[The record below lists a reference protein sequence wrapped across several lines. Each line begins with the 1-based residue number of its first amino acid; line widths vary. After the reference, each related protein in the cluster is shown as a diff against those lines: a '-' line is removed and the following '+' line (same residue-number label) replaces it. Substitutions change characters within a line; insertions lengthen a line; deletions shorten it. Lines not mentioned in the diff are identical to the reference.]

1 MFLHFDRDLVNMD
14 YEEEE
19 EEEQSR
25 HYLESFT
32 CTIFARLI
40 FIY

>member
-19 EEEQSR
+19 EEEQLR

-32 CTIFARLI
+32 CTMFTRLI